1 MHCADLGRTLTAK
14 SQTMSTTKARRIP
27 EGSLSSTTKARGV
40 RNLRA
45 FVSSWLFAGMA
56 VFFAVSV
63 HAAPSRRVTFRADD
77 GAMLAG
83 AYYEPLQRP
92 APGIVLLHML
102 GRSHVDWDTAASQLS
117 DAGFAVLA
125 LDFRS
130 VGDLAAYAVDVRAA
144 KTFLRER
151 PDVARTSIGI
161 AGASIGAN
169 LAVLDAAD
177 DPGVKSIALLSPGL
191 DYKGLRIE
199 AAMKKFG
206 TRPALLAGSTKD
218 PYAARSIRQLT
229 TIGPG
234 LREVRL
240 SDAVAHGTVLLS
252 RDPDLLPAL
261 VDWFKRTLL

>member
-1 MHCADLGRTLTAK
+1 MRFV
-14 SQTMSTTKARRIP
+14 KAGFGPAVLLALIV
-27 EGSLSSTTKARGV
+27 SLD
-40 RNLRA
+40 
-45 FVSSWLFAGMA
+45 
-56 VFFAVSV
+56 
-63 HAAPSRRVTFRADD
+63 AAPGRRVTLRAED
-77 GAMLAG
+77 GATLSG
-83 AYYEPLQRP
+83 AYYEPSRRP

-102 GRSHVDWDTAASQLS
+102 RRSHADWDAAASQLS

-130 VGDLAAYAVDVRAA
+130 GDELGAYALDVRAA
-144 KTFLRER
+144 KAFLRER
-151 PDVARTSIGI
+151 SEVAPGGIGI

-177 DPGVKSIALLSPGL
+177 DPGVVSIALLSPGI

-199 AAMKKFG
+199 AAMKKIG
-206 TRPALLAGSTKD
+206 ARPALLAGSTKD
-218 PYAARSIRQLT
+218 PYTARTIRHLA

-240 SDAVAHGTVLLS
+240 TDSVAHGTLLLA
-252 RDPDLLPAL
+252 REPDLIAQL